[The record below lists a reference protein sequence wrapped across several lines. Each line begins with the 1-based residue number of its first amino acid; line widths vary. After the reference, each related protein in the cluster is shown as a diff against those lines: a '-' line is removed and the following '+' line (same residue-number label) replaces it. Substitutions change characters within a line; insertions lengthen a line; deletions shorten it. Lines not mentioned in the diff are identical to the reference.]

1 MKIFFIMTSKV
12 KKNFYTFLNLKL
24 RSYGQIVFEKPF
36 VSISVF
42 FMKSDLLIGSRN
54 KIDLNIFKLHV
65 RNMN

>member
-1 MKIFFIMTSKV
+1 MDKLFL
-12 KKNFYTFLNLKL
+12 KNHL
-24 RSYGQIVFEKPF
+24 SVFQF
-36 VSISVF
+36 F